1 MATHGVRDIDRTAI
15 HRDITTLAQLRL
27 RDADWD
33 ECRRKLDDLVQS
45 DEGDFFSKQLIQP
58 KYGPPCPPRTDDIQT
73 EKDNTRYAIDVL
85 DVFLNGGGHTIVLFL
100 SQTLPLTIDVG
111 FP

>member
-1 MATHGVRDIDRTAI
+1 MNRSAICRDIKAP
-15 HRDITTLAQLRL
+15 AQLRPQ
-27 RDADWD
+27 DPACD